1 MRIKKEINPSFRNYI
16 LNWKHKFYFVFGG
29 YGSSKSY
36 NTAFKIIRKLLKEK
50 RKCLVIRE
58 VYSTHRD
65 STFSLFKEIIS
76 DMGLEDIILNK
87 VSPLE
92 INFPNGSQIIFR
104 GMDKPEKL
112 KSINDVTVIWCEE
125 CSELKYEGFKELIGR
140 LRHPTLK
147 LHFILTTNPVSKTNW
162 SYKYFFIDKNNKVF
176 KQDDNEVYLNKTVIN
191 ENTDTYYHHSTVD
204 DNRFVQKEYI
214 KQLDEIKEYD
224 EDLYRIA
231 REGKFGAKG
240 KKVIPNFKV
249 VPHNYVME
257 NVNRIPYYR
266 RYVGMDF
273 GFVVSYNAVIRCA
286 VDEFNQD
293 LYIYYCYYDRDKTDD
308 ITKEDLKE
316 FTTTKELIFADCA
329 EPKTI
334 QYYRQQGF
342 NMFPCTKA
350 MKNSEGSRLQN
361 TKKMRR
367 FKHIYCSDLCTPVID
382 ELQDLVYKEDKNGE
396 IIENEFNIDPHTF
409 SALWYALD
417 QFEFKDLKKYKTID
431 YAR

>member
-1 MRIKKEINPSFRNYI
+1 MITKRINKAFEKYI
-16 LNWKHKFYFVFGG
+16 YNWKHKFYFVFGG

-36 NTAFKIIRKLLKEK
+36 NTALKIILKLAQEK

-76 DMGLEDIILNK
+76 DLGLDEIITNK

-112 KSINDVTVIWCEE
+112 KSINDVTLIWCEE

-140 LRHPTLK
+140 LRHPSLK

-162 SYKYFFIDKNNKVF
+162 AYKHFFIDKNNKVF
-176 KQDDNEVYLNKTVIN
+176 RQDDNEVYRDKVVIN
-191 ENTDTYYHHSTVD
+191 EDDDIYYHHSTVD
-204 DNRFVQKEYI
+204 DNEFVQEEYI
-214 KQLDEIKEYD
+214 KQLDDIKQYD
-224 EDLYRIA
+224 IDLYRIA
-231 REGKFGAKG
+231 REGRFGSKG
-240 KKVIPNFKV
+240 TKVLPNFEIVSRETCYNAIKGI
-249 VPHNYVME
+249 PRNY
-257 NVNRIPYYR
+257 
-266 RYVGMDF
+266 RYAGMDF
-273 GFVVSYNAVIRCA
+273 GFVTSYNALIRCA
-286 VDEFNQD
+286 VDINTES
-293 LYIYYCYYDRDKTDD
+293 LYIYYCYYDKGKTDD
-308 ITKEDLKE
+308 VTKEDLKE
-316 FTTTKELIFADCA
+316 FTQTRELIKADCA

-342 NMFPCTKA
+342 NMHPCSKA
-350 MKNSEGSRLQN
+350 TINGVGSRIQN

-367 FKHIYCSDLCTPVID
+367 FKHIYCSKECVPVID
-382 ELQDLVYKEDKNGE
+382 ELQDLVYKLDKNGE
-396 IIENEFNIDPHTF
+396 VIEDEFNIDPHTF

-417 QFEFKDLKKYKTID
+417 DFEFIDLKQYKAFD
-431 YAR
+431 YSN

>member
-1 MRIKKEINPSFRNYI
+1 MRIKKVVNTAFKKY
-16 LNWKHKFYFVFGG
+16 LFNWDYKFYFVFGG

-36 NTAFKIIRKLLKEK
+36 NTALKILLKLLKEK
-50 RKCLVIRE
+50 RKCLVVRE

-76 DMGLEDIILNK
+76 DMGLDDLIKNK
-87 VSPLE
+87 VSPLQ
-92 INFPNGSQIIFR
+92 IDFRNGSQIIFR

-162 SYKYFFIDKNNKVF
+162 CYKYFFIDKNNKVF
-176 KQDDNEVYLNKTVIN
+176 KQDDNEVYNNKIVVN
-191 ENTDTYYHHSTVD
+191 NDVYYHHSTVD
-204 DNRFVQKEYI
+204 DNRFVQAEYI
-214 KQLDEIKEYD
+214 KQLDEIKSYD

-231 REGKFGAKG
+231 REGRFGTKG
-240 KKVIPNFKV
+240 LKVLPNFR
-249 VPHNYVME
+249 VMDHKQVLE
-257 NVNRIPYYR
+257 NIKGIPR
-266 RYVGMDF
+266 HRKFTGMDF
-273 GFVVSYNAVIRCA
+273 GFVTSYNAVIRCA
-286 VDEFNQD
+286 VDESNQD
-293 LYIYYCYYDRDKTDD
+293 LYIYYCYYDKGKTDD
-308 ITKEDLKE
+308 ITKEDIKE
-316 FTTTKELIFADCA
+316 FRESHELIFGDAA

-342 NMFPCTKA
+342 NMQPCTKA
-350 MKNSEGSRLQN
+350 TKNNEGSRIQN

-367 FKHIYCSDLCTPVID
+367 FKHIYCSDECQAVID

-396 IIENEFNIDPHTF
+396 LIEDEFNIDPHTF

-417 QFEFKDLKKYKTID
+417 RFEFVDLKNCKLLD
-431 YAR
+431 YAN

>member
-1 MRIKKEINPSFRNYI
+1 MRIKKVVNTAFKKY
-16 LNWKHKFYFVFGG
+16 LFNWDHKFYFVFGG

-36 NTAFKIIRKLLKEK
+36 NTALKILLKLLKEK
-50 RKCLVIRE
+50 RKCLVVRE

-76 DMGLEDIILNK
+76 DMGLDDLIKNK
-87 VSPLE
+87 VSPLQ
-92 INFPNGSQIIFR
+92 IDFPNGSQIIFR

-140 LRHPTLK
+140 LRHPSLK

-162 SYKYFFIDKNNKVF
+162 CYKYFFIDKNNKVF
-176 KQDDNEVYLNKTVIN
+176 KQDDNEVYNNKIVVN
-191 ENTDTYYHHSTVD
+191 NDVYYHHSTVD
-204 DNRFVQKEYI
+204 DNRFVQAEYI
-214 KQLDEIKEYD
+214 KQLDEIKSYD

-231 REGKFGAKG
+231 REGRFGTKG
-240 KKVIPNFKV
+240 LKVLPNFRVIKHEQV
-249 VPHNYVME
+249 IEKMKG
-257 NVNRIPYYR
+257 IPRHR
-266 RYVGMDF
+266 RFNGMDF
-273 GFVVSYNAVIRCA
+273 GFVTSYNALITCG
-286 VDEFNQD
+286 VDEANGD
-293 LYIYYCYYDRDKTDD
+293 LYISYCYYDKGKTDD
-308 ITKEDLKE
+308 ITKEDIKKFRE
-316 FTTTKELIFADCA
+316 SHELIFGDAA

-342 NMFPCTKA
+342 NMQPCTKA
-350 MKNSEGSRLQN
+350 TKNNEGSRIQN

-367 FKHIYCSDLCTPVID
+367 FKHIYCSDECQAVID

-396 IIENEFNIDPHTF
+396 LIEDEFNIDPHTF

-417 QFEFKDLKKYKTID
+417 RFEFVDFKNYKFISH
-431 YAR
+431 AR